1 MRLSYRP
8 ERVRGALLGVAIVLT
23 GLSIVAQLLTGPT
36 GAALD
41 SDYYGLSLLFNSA
54 AEPSVANLYS
64 ALLLVVCAVMAGLCA
79 SAKRERVPTRFIGP
93 GSRSCSHSWRST
105 RAPACTKR
113 RSRR

>member
-54 AEPSVANLYS
+54 AEPSVANLLLGS
-64 ALLLVVCAVMAGLCA
+64 AARRLRRHGRPV
-79 SAKRERVPTRFIGP
+79 RERQ
-93 GSRSCSHSWRST
+93 
-105 RAPACTKR
+105 A
-113 RSRR
+113 